1 MRTLMGYGTKCA
13 VLRGFAWFNLQA
25 RCSAPIRALS
35 PPAELPAGASRLSD
49 SSFTTAWKFCKRTAM
64 PSADLLVIA
73 DSEGESGGTLLQREH
88 SLHFAAR
95 HCRRQPYALI
105 KIFVMRERCAHL
117 STCIAKTVQTN
128 GPMGR
133 TAAGKSLLGHET
145 PRARCLPQVTPGPI
159 DETRVGT
166 RRLTKPVWGS
176 LSGTHPPGP

>member
-1 MRTLMGYGTKCA
+1 M
-13 VLRGFAWFNLQA
+13 
-25 RCSAPIRALS
+25 
-35 PPAELPAGASRLSD
+35 
-49 SSFTTAWKFCKRTAM
+49 
-64 PSADLLVIA
+64 IA
-73 DSEGESGGTLLQREH
+73 DSEGESGVTLFQREH